1 MESRKAILCVYML
14 VALINVANE
23 DIAEKIARYGS
34 GLSPYTTLDLKK
46 LSNISTTFRKKL

>member
-34 GLSPYTTLDLKK
+34 GLSPLYYSWLK
-46 LSNISTTFRKKL
+46 NIIEYFYNFS